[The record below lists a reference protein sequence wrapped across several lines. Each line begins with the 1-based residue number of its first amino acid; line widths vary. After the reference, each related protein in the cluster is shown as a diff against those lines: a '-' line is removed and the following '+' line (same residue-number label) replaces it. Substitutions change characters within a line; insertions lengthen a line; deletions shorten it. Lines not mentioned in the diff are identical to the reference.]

1 MIFLKKLDFH
11 VLIYQKIVLKE
22 NRFLNKN
29 ILTDD
34 LMDKILIYD
43 YNKIKY
49 FDSLDL
55 DMSPYEN

>member
-11 VLIYQKIVLKE
+11 FLIYLKMVLKE

-34 LMDKILIYD
+34 LKDKILIYD

>member
-11 VLIYQKIVLKE
+11 VLIYLKMVLKE

-34 LMDKILIYD
+34 LKDKILIYH